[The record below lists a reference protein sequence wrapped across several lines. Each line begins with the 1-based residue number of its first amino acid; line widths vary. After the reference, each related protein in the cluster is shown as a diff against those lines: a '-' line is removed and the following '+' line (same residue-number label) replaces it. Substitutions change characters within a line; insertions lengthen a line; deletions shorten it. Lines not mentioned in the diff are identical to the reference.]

1 MVGRKSLCEK
11 CRPEYVDDFVKS
23 YEREKRKEKT
33 FLNLTIYSG
42 EKDCRYKPDYPFLH
56 AHLEAPFAEVAEKV
70 AQQYKVN
77 FYELHL
83 HMNTKS
89 ILDIAYRDLVE
100 DWALVS
106 HFLKSGHRVYLW
118 LEPEDEPV
126 LKQLRHAGLITKKR
140 HRGTVS
146 ASWRAYS
153 EMVFRKAQVG
163 HYQPRRFEIADAGEF
178 LVALNKMPD
187 MGIMKAGSAGF
198 YHEFDCSVKEDE
210 TYQDTLRR
218 LTIDLLMLARE
229 GEPLPQG
236 ANE

>member
-23 YEREKRKEKT
+23 YERERRKRKT

-42 EKDCRYKPDYPFLH
+42 EKDCHYKPDYPFLR

-83 HMNTKS
+83 HMDTKS
-89 ILDIAYRDLVE
+89 RLDIAYRDLVE
-100 DWALVS
+100 DWVLVS
-106 HFLKSGHRVYLW
+106 HFFRSGYRLYLW

-126 LKQLRHAGLITKKR
+126 LKQLRDAGLITKKPR
-140 HRGTVS
+140 RGTVT

-163 HYQPRRFEIADAGEF
+163 PYQPCRFEIADAGEF
-178 LVALNKMPD
+178 LVALNKVPD
-187 MGIMKAGSAGF
+187 MEIMKAGGAGF
-198 YHEFDCSVKEDE
+198 HYEFDCSVKEDE
-210 TYQDTLRR
+210 SYQDTLRR
-218 LTIDLLMLARE
+218 LTIDLLTLARE
-229 GEPLPQG
+229 GEPLPWE